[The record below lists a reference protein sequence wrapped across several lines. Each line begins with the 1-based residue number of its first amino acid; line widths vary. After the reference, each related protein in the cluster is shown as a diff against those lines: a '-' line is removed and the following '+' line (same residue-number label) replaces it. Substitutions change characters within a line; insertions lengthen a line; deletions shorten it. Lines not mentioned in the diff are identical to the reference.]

1 MKAQIISE
9 LRKLRTTRTT
19 WTVLAALLALL
30 AFGIGGVMWHPG
42 DISLTVPLVHQP
54 FLNLPMSVA
63 SVFVLILGL
72 RSFTDEF
79 RHRSIV
85 PTLLATPD
93 RRRVLAA
100 KLVAMG
106 VVAVVFA
113 AASTAL
119 SLAIGIPW
127 LVAKGIAVGFSFG
140 SFALWFGEL
149 LLTCLLWASVGVGVG
164 LAVRHQVAAIVG
176 SILWIT
182 VGENLLGGI
191 VPKIAR
197 FLPSSAGQAIGSIG
211 GNVLSPAAGAL
222 MLAAWAAA
230 AVVIG
235 AAIMER
241 RDIA

>member
-1 MKAQIISE
+1 
-9 LRKLRTTRTT
+9 
-19 WTVLAALLALL
+19 
-30 AFGIGGVMWHPG
+30 
-42 DISLTVPLVHQP
+42 
-54 FLNLPMSVA
+54 
-63 SVFVLILGL
+63 VFVLILGL

-85 PTLLATPD
+85 PTLHATPD

-127 LVAKGIAVGFSFG
+127 LAAKGIAVGFSFG